1 MCTGKRRFKMVAVQ
15 VTDTNVTDINWGTD
29 GTLADATIVALEA
42 FSTDDFLKGPG
53 NKSLA
58 NVAAFQS
65 AFLNIRSKK
74 SHEDVL
80 ANVPL
85 ERLRAAN
92 NAGEPFRTCDLEIN
106 PSDCKIS
113 IGNTG
118 TLVANE
124 WFFIGVHYTVKN
136 DK

>member
-15 VTDTNVTDINWGTD
+15 VTDPNVTEINWGTD

-53 NKSLA
+53 NKDVA
-58 NVAAFQS
+58 NLAAFQS
-65 AFLNIRSKK
+65 AFLNIRSREG
-74 SHEDVL
+74 HEDVL

-92 NAGEPFRTCDLEIN
+92 NAGEAFRTCDLRIN

-113 IGNTG
+113 IGNIS

-124 WFFIGVHYTVKN
+124 WFFIGVHYTMKN